1 MHWLSLVLINGAC
14 TRLCASSKCPRG
26 GGRWQ
31 GRAEGQSPGPA
42 GGGQREPEGTGNR
55 RAVTATGAKN
65 RAFPTEL
72 RQEFCPDA
80 PGKG

>member
-1 MHWLSLVLINGAC
+1 MVRAHGFVQARNA
-14 TRLCASSKCPRG
+14 PEEEG
-26 GGRWQ
+26 GGRGGQGGKALGLQ
-31 GRAEGQSPGPA
+31 GRGAA
-42 GGGQREPEGTGNR
+42 GTGGNR

-65 RAFPTEL
+65 WAFPTEL